1 MSEHD
6 RSDITDIK
14 GKIKEKKA
22 KRKAYN
28 KILKSEIEAITRRY
42 RIKLNNQGRNRLTEE
57 ELDLMFI
64 EMKAASER
72 ITKELDYKYKGRRDV
87 ST

>member
-1 MSEHD
+1 MSVHD
-6 RSDITDIK
+6 MSDITDIK

-28 KILKSEIEAITRRY
+28 KILKSEIESITRRY
-42 RIKLNNQGRNRLTEE
+42 RIKLNNQGRDRLTEE

-72 ITKELDYKYKGRRDV
+72 IAKELDYKYKGRRDV

>member
-22 KRKAYN
+22 KRKTYN

-42 RIKLNNQGRNRLTEE
+42 RIKLNNQGRDRLTEE

-72 ITKELDYKYKGRRDV
+72 IAKELDYKYKGRRDV

>member
-1 MSEHD
+1 MSVHD
-6 RSDITDIK
+6 MSDITDIK
-14 GKIKEKKA
+14 GKIKEKKP

-42 RIKLNNQGRNRLTEE
+42 RIKLNNQGRDRLTEE

-72 ITKELDYKYKGRRDV
+72 IAKELDYKYKGRRDV

>member
-28 KILKSEIEAITRRY
+28 KFLKSEIEAITRRY
-42 RIKLNNQGRNRLTEE
+42 RIKLNNQGRDRLTEE

-72 ITKELDYKYKGRRDV
+72 IAKELDYKYKGRRDV

>member
-42 RIKLNNQGRNRLTEE
+42 RIKLNNQGRDRLTEE

-64 EMKAASER
+64 EMKAASKR
-72 ITKELDYKYKGRRDV
+72 IAKELDYKYKGRRDV

>member
-42 RIKLNNQGRNRLTEE
+42 RIKLNNQGRDRLTEE

-72 ITKELDYKYKGRRDV
+72 IAKELDYKYKGRRDV